1 MAEPNRRQR
10 RVLRGIQAASH
21 NSHVDHI
28 TWDSA
33 GKSPKSIS
41 GLLSAASTDD
51 PETVA
56 RRFIQQTAEMV
67 ELPNGVTE
75 TFETSNVVTD
85 RQGFRH
91 VTLRQVLN
99 GVRVFEGSVQVH
111 INPAGEVVGYK
122 ANRLTEVDASA
133 SPTVGEAQALDYA
146 AGQLDQPESQDVP
159 PETELVQFKHR
170 DGHMYLAWH
179 VRLFSDADLAT
190 YHYLIDAD
198 NGSVLYTYNDMR
210 HVAARETYTAN
221 NTELLRGDLIISE
234 GDESHSDQVAWD
246 AHVNAL
252 KVYDY
257 YKENFDRDSYD
268 GNGATL
274 RSTVHYGNR
283 YNNAFWLS
291 SWGQMVYGDGDGI
304 TFSPLSGALDIVAHE
319 LTHAVTSQTA
329 RFVYAEESGALDE
342 SFADFFA
349 IMTTNA
355 DTITDWQLGE
365 HVYTPGRPGD
375 ALRDISDPPAYNQ
388 PDHTDNLRLMAEG
401 DLPRP
406 SNDNGYVHTNSGI
419 PNKAGYLMVAG
430 GTHHEITVEAL
441 GKEAAQQIMYLALTV
456 YLASSIDSRW
466 SFNQARI
473 ATIDACE
480 QLYPG
485 DFANLS
491 SVMNAWAAVGVGD
504 PAPAEPPPPPQPIEP
519 ENGFFSRVWSWVA
532 EVFRKIFRLGR

>member
-21 NSHVDHI
+21 NSRVDHI

-159 PETELVQFKHR
+159 PET
-170 DGHMYLAWH
+170 
-179 VRLFSDADLAT
+179 
-190 YHYLIDAD
+190 
-198 NGSVLYTYNDMR
+198 
-210 HVAARETYTAN
+210 YTAN
-221 NTELLRGDLIISE
+221 NTELLRGELIISE
-234 GDESHSDQVAWD
+234 GDESHSDQVAWN
-246 AHVNAL
+246 AHANAL

-274 RSTVHYGNR
+274 RSMVHYGNR

-329 RFVYAEESGALDE
+329 RFV
-342 SFADFFA
+342 
-349 IMTTNA
+349 
-355 DTITDWQLGE
+355 
-365 HVYTPGRPGD
+365 
-375 ALRDISDPPAYNQ
+375 
-388 PDHTDNLRLMAEG
+388 
-401 DLPRP
+401 
-406 SNDNGYVHTNSGI
+406 
-419 PNKAGYLMVAG
+419 
-430 GTHHEITVEAL
+430 
-441 GKEAAQQIMYLALTV
+441 
-456 YLASSIDSRW
+456 
-466 SFNQARI
+466 
-473 ATIDACE
+473 
-480 QLYPG
+480 
-485 DFANLS
+485 
-491 SVMNAWAAVGVGD
+491 
-504 PAPAEPPPPPQPIEP
+504 
-519 ENGFFSRVWSWVA
+519 
-532 EVFRKIFRLGR
+532 